1 MIPSFEEQTHEL
13 TKYELEVLLPLM
25 VVGLKSKIGQNRVI
39 TNPEICK
46 ALKSQGYE
54 VSEPRIRKL
63 IFFIRQ
69 NNLVPKLIASSKG
82 YWVATNQNEVRTW
95 IASLQSRINALQET
109 YEYAK
114 RVDKQFD
121 NEYDNFYDNF

>member
-1 MIPSFEEQTHEL
+1 MIPSFEEHTHEL

-25 VVGLKSKIGQNRVI
+25 IIGLKTKVGQDRVI

-63 IFFIRQ
+63 IFYIRQ

-82 YWVATNQNEVRTW
+82 YWVATNQHEVKTW
-95 IASLQSRINALQET
+95 IASLQSRISALQET

-121 NEYDNFYDNF
+121 NEYDNF

>member
-1 MIPSFEEQTHEL
+1 MIPSFEEHTHEL

-25 VVGLKSKIGQNRVI
+25 VIGLKTKIGQDRVI
-39 TNPEICK
+39 TNPEICR

-63 IFFIRQ
+63 IFYIRK

-82 YWVATNQNEVRTW
+82 YWVATTKQEVATW
-95 IASLQSRINALQET
+95 IESLESRISALQET

-114 RVDKQFD
+114 RVRQQFD
-121 NEYDNFYDNF
+121 NEYDNF

>member
-1 MIPSFEEQTHEL
+1 MIPSFEEHTHEL

-25 VVGLKSKIGQNRVI
+25 VIGLKTKIGQEKVI

-54 VSEPRIRKL
+54 VNEPRIRKL
-63 IFFIRQ
+63 IFYIRQ

-82 YWVATNQNEVRTW
+82 YWVATHQHEVKTW
-95 IASLQSRINALQET
+95 IASLQSRISALQET
-109 YEYAK
+109 LQYAMK
-114 RVDKQFD
+114 VNDQF
-121 NEYDNFYDNF
+121 NQEYDNF